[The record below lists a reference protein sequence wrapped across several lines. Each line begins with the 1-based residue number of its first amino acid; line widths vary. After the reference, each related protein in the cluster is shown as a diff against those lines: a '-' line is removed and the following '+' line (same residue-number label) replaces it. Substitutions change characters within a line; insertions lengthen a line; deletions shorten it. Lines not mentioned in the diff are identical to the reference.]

1 MEKIKIASR
10 SSRLALK
17 QTEIVCESLKKFFEI
32 EVVKVSTIGDK
43 FLNKPLAEVGG
54 KGLFVKELERSLL
67 NGDAHIA
74 VHSLKDME
82 VHIAKDTFIGAIHS
96 RDSRNDVLLGKF
108 KSLSDLP
115 KNAIIGTTSPRR
127 TAFLKYFRNDLT
139 IKLCR
144 GNIESRIS
152 KLNENKYDALVL
164 AEAGLNRLDI
174 NYSCKIPIK
183 VMPPSAGQG
192 AIAIQCLNKIKNKKI
207 NKIIFSLNDQK
218 AFFETQAERSFI
230 KTINGNCYSPI
241 SVSANVI
248 DNKTLSIEAYI
259 INTKGTEMIT
269 DKIEGPK
276 IDAITTGELLAKKLI
291 KKGAKKLLELQH

>member
-17 QTEIVCESLKKFFEI
+17 QTEIVSESLKKFFEI
-32 EVVKVSTIGDK
+32 EVVKVSTTGDK
-43 FLNKPLAEVGG
+43 LLNKPLAEVGG

-174 NYSCKIPIK
+174 DYSCKIPIK

-207 NKIIFSLNDQK
+207 NEIIFSLNDQK

-248 DNKTLSIEAYI
+248 DLS
-259 INTKGTEMIT
+259 
-269 DKIEGPK
+269 
-276 IDAITTGELLAKKLI
+276 LI
-291 KKGAKKLLELQH
+291 HI

>member
-17 QTEIVCESLKKFFEI
+17 QTEIVSKSLKKFFEI
-32 EVVKVSTIGDK
+32 EVVKVSTTGDK
-43 FLNKPLAEVGG
+43 LLNKPLAEVGG

-96 RDSRNDVLLGKF
+96 RDSRNDVLLGKY

-115 KNAIIGTTSPRR
+115 KNAIIGTNSPRR

-174 NYSCKIPIK
+174 NYSYKRPIK
-183 VMPPSAGQG
+183 DMPPSAGQG
-192 AIAIQCLNKIKNKKI
+192 AIAIQCLNL
-207 NKIIFSLNDQK
+207 SL
-218 AFFETQAERSFI
+218 I
-230 KTINGNCYSPI
+230 HI
-241 SVSANVI
+241 
-248 DNKTLSIEAYI
+248 
-259 INTKGTEMIT
+259 
-269 DKIEGPK
+269 
-276 IDAITTGELLAKKLI
+276 
-291 KKGAKKLLELQH
+291 

>member
-17 QTEIVCESLKKFFEI
+17 QTEIVSKSLKKFFEI
-32 EVVKVSTIGDK
+32 EVVKVSTTGDK
-43 FLNKPLAEVGG
+43 LLNKPLAEVGG

-207 NKIIFSLNDQK
+207 NEIIFSLNDQK

-248 DNKTLSIEAYI
+248 DNKTLSVEAYI

-269 DKIEGPK
+269 DKIEGHK
-276 IDAITTGELLAKKLI
+276 KDAITTGELLAKKLI
-291 KKGAKKLLELQH
+291 KKGAKKLLKL

>member
-32 EVVKVSTIGDK
+32 EVVKVSTTGDK
-43 FLNKPLAEVGG
+43 LLNKPLAEVGG

-207 NKIIFSLNDQK
+207 NEIIFSLNDQK

-230 KTINGNCYSPI
+230 KKINGNCYSPI

-269 DKIEGPK
+269 CLLYTS
-276 IDAITTGELLAKKLI
+276 DAADE
-291 KKGAKKLLELQH
+291 

>member
-17 QTEIVCESLKKFFEI
+17 QTEIVSESLKKFFEI
-32 EVVKVSTIGDK
+32 EVVKVSTTGDK
-43 FLNKPLAEVGG
+43 LLNKPLAEVGG

-96 RDSRNDVLLGKF
+96 RDSRNDVLLGKY

-139 IKLCR
+139 VKLCR

-174 NYSCKIPIK
+174 NYSYKIPIK
-183 VMPPSAGQG
+183 DMPPSAGQG

-207 NKIIFSLNDQK
+207 NEIIFSLNDQK
-218 AFFETQAERSFI
+218 AFAETQAERSFI

-259 INTKGTEMIT
+259 INTKGTKMIT
-269 DKIEGPK
+269 DKIEGHK
-276 IDAITTGELLAKKLI
+276 TEAITTGELLAKKLI
-291 KKGAKKLLELQH
+291 KKGAKKLLEL

>member
-17 QTEIVCESLKKFFEI
+17 QTEIVSESLKKFFEI
-32 EVVKVSTIGDK
+32 EVVKVSTTGDK
-43 FLNKPLAEVGG
+43 FLNKPLAEIGG

-67 NGDAHIA
+67 DGDAHIA

-82 VHIAKDTFIGAIHS
+82 THIAKNTFIGAIHS
-96 RDSRNDVLLGKF
+96 RDSRYDVLLGKY

-127 TAFLKYFRNDLT
+127 TAFLKYFRSDFN

-144 GNIESRIS
+144 GNIDSRIS

-192 AIAIQCLNKIKNKKI
+192 AIAIQCLNQMKNKKI
-207 NKIIFSLNDQK
+207 NEIIYSLNDQK
-218 AFFETQAERSFI
+218 AFAETQAERSFI
-230 KTINGNCYSPI
+230 KTINGNCHSPI
-241 SVSANVI
+241 SVSANVL
-248 DNKTLSIEAYI
+248 DNKTLFMEAYI
-259 INTKGTEMIT
+259 INTKGTEMIA
-269 DKIEGPK
+269 DKIEGDK
-276 IDAITTGELLAKKLI
+276 TDAMITGELLAKKLI
-291 KKGAKKLLELQH
+291 KKGAKKLLEL

>member
-17 QTEIVCESLKKFFEI
+17 QTEIVSESLKKFFEI
-32 EVVKVSTIGDK
+32 EVVKVSTTGDK
-43 FLNKPLAEVGG
+43 LLNKPLAEVGG

-96 RDSRNDVLLGKF
+96 RDSRNDVLLGKY

-144 GNIESRIS
+144 GNVESRIS

-174 NYSCKIPIK
+174 NYSYKIPIK
-183 VMPPSAGQG
+183 DIPPSAGQG

-207 NKIIFSLNDQK
+207 NEIIFSLNDQK
-218 AFFETQAERSFI
+218 AFAETLAERSFI

-269 DKIEGPK
+269 DKIEGYK
-276 IDAITTGELLAKKLI
+276 TEAMTTGKLLAKKLI
-291 KKGAKKLLELQH
+291 KKGAKKLLEL

>member
-10 SSRLALK
+10 SSRLAMK
-17 QTEIVCESLKKFFEI
+17 QTEIVSESLKKFFEI
-32 EVVKVSTIGDK
+32 EVVKVSTTGDK
-43 FLNKPLAEVGG
+43 LLNKPLAEVGG
-54 KGLFVKELERSLL
+54 KGLFVKELERSLV

-127 TAFLKYFRNDLT
+127 TALLKYFRNDLT

-207 NKIIFSLNDQK
+207 NDIIFSLNDQK

-259 INTKGTEMIT
+259 ISTKGTEMIT
-269 DKIEGPK
+269 DKIEGRK
-276 IDAITTGELLAKKLI
+276 TDAITTGELLAKKLI
-291 KKGAKKLLELQH
+291 KKGAKKLLEL

>member
-17 QTEIVCESLKKFFEI
+17 QTEIVSESLKKFFEI
-32 EVVKVSTIGDK
+32 EVVKVSTTGDK
-43 FLNKPLAEVGG
+43 FLNKPLAEIGG

-96 RDSRNDVLLGKF
+96 RDSRNDVLLGKY

-144 GNIESRIS
+144 GNVESRIS

-174 NYSCKIPIK
+174 NYSYKIPIK
-183 VMPPSAGQG
+183 DMPPSAGQG

-207 NKIIFSLNDQK
+207 NEIIFSLNDQK
-218 AFFETQAERSFI
+218 AFAETLAERSFI

-269 DKIEGPK
+269 DKIEGNK
-276 IDAITTGELLAKKLI
+276 TDAITTGELLAKKLI
-291 KKGAKKLLELQH
+291 KKGAKKLLEL

>member
-17 QTEIVCESLKKFFEI
+17 QTEIVSESLKKFFEI
-32 EVVKVSTIGDK
+32 EVVKVSTTGDK
-43 FLNKPLAEVGG
+43 FLNKPLAEIGG

-67 NGDAHIA
+67 DGDAHIA

-82 VHIAKDTFIGAIHS
+82 THIAKNTFIGAIHS
-96 RDSRNDVLLGKF
+96 RDSRNDVLLGKY

-127 TAFLKYFRNDLT
+127 TAFLKYFRSDFN

-144 GNIESRIS
+144 GNIDSRIS

-192 AIAIQCLNKIKNKKI
+192 AIAIQCLNQMKNKKI
-207 NKIIFSLNDQK
+207 NEIIYSLNDQK
-218 AFFETQAERSFI
+218 AFAETQAERSFI
-230 KTINGNCYSPI
+230 KTINGNCHSPI
-241 SVSANVI
+241 SVSANVL
-248 DNKTLSIEAYI
+248 DNKTLFMEAYI
-259 INTKGTEMIT
+259 INTKGTEMIA
-269 DKIEGPK
+269 DKIEGDK
-276 IDAITTGELLAKKLI
+276 TDAMITGELLAKKLI
-291 KKGAKKLLELQH
+291 KKGAKKLLEL

>member
-32 EVVKVSTIGDK
+32 EVVKVSTTGDK
-43 FLNKPLAEVGG
+43 LLNKPLAEVGG

-207 NKIIFSLNDQK
+207 NEIIFSLNDQK

-259 INTKGTEMIT
+259 INKKGTEMIT
-269 DKIEGPK
+269 DKIEGYK
-276 IDAITTGELLAKKLI
+276 TDAITTGELLAKKLI
-291 KKGAKKLLELQH
+291 KKGAKKLLEL

>member
-17 QTEIVCESLKKFFEI
+17 QAEIVSESLKKFFEI
-32 EVVKVSTIGDK
+32 EIVKVSTTGDK
-43 FLNKPLAEVGG
+43 FLNKPLAEIGG
-54 KGLFVKELERSLL
+54 KGLFVKELEKSLL

-96 RDSRNDVLLGKF
+96 RDSRNDVLLGKY

-127 TAFLKYFRNDLT
+127 TAFLKYFRNDLNV
-139 IKLCR
+139 KLCR
-144 GNIESRIS
+144 GNIETRIS

-164 AEAGLNRLDI
+164 AEAGLNRLEI
-174 NYSCKIPIK
+174 NYSYRIPIN

-192 AIAIQCLNKIKNKKI
+192 AIAIQCLNQMKNKKI
-207 NKIIFSLNDQK
+207 NEIIYSLNDQK
-218 AFFETQAERSFI
+218 AFVETQAERSFI
-230 KTINGNCYSPI
+230 KTINGNCHSPI
-241 SVSANVI
+241 SVSANI
-248 DNKTLSIEAYI
+248 LDNKTLFMEAYI
-259 INTKGTEMIT
+259 INTKGTEIIA
-269 DKIEGPK
+269 DKIEDDK
-276 IDAITTGELLAKKLI
+276 IDAMTTGELLAKKLI
-291 KKGAKKLLELQH
+291 KKGAKKLLEL

>member
-32 EVVKVSTIGDK
+32 EVVKVSTTGDK

-54 KGLFVKELERSLL
+54 KGLFVKELEISLL

-96 RDSRNDVLLGKF
+96 RDSRNDVLLGKY

-207 NKIIFSLNDQK
+207 NDIIFSLNDQK

-259 INTKGTEMIT
+259 INIKGTEMIT
-269 DKIEGPK
+269 DKIEGHK
-276 IDAITTGELLAKKLI
+276 TDAMITGELLAKKLI
-291 KKGAKKLLELQH
+291 KKGAKKLLEL

>member
-17 QTEIVCESLKKFFEI
+17 QAEIVSESLKKFFEI
-32 EVVKVSTIGDK
+32 EIVKVSTTGDK
-43 FLNKPLAEVGG
+43 FLNKPLAEIGG
-54 KGLFVKELERSLL
+54 KGLFVKELEKSLL

-96 RDSRNDVLLGKF
+96 RDSRNDVLLGKY

-127 TAFLKYFRNDLT
+127 TAFLKYFRNDLNV
-139 IKLCR
+139 KLCR
-144 GNIESRIS
+144 GNIETRIS

-164 AEAGLNRLDI
+164 AEAGLNRLEI
-174 NYSCKIPIK
+174 NYSYRIPIN

-192 AIAIQCLNKIKNKKI
+192 AIAIQCLNQMKNKKI
-207 NKIIFSLNDQK
+207 NEIIYSLNDQK
-218 AFFETQAERSFI
+218 AFVETQAERSFI
-230 KTINGNCYSPI
+230 KTINGNCHSPI
-241 SVSANVI
+241 SVSANI
-248 DNKTLSIEAYI
+248 LDNKTLFMEAYI
-259 INTKGTEMIT
+259 INTKGTEMIA
-269 DKIEGPK
+269 DKIEDDK
-276 IDAITTGELLAKKLI
+276 IDAMTTGELLAKKLI
-291 KKGAKKLLELQH
+291 KKGAKKLLEL

>member
-32 EVVKVSTIGDK
+32 EVVKVSTTGDK
-43 FLNKPLAEVGG
+43 LLNKPLAEVGG

-174 NYSCKIPIK
+174 NYSYKIPIK
-183 VMPPSAGQG
+183 EMPPSAGQG

-207 NKIIFSLNDQK
+207 NEIIFSLNDQK
-218 AFFETQAERSFI
+218 AFAETQAERSFI

-259 INTKGTEMIT
+259 INTKGTKMIT
-269 DKIEGPK
+269 DKIEGHK
-276 IDAITTGELLAKKLI
+276 TEAITTGELLAKKLI
-291 KKGAKKLLELQH
+291 KKGAKKLLEL

>member
-10 SSRLALK
+10 SSSLALK
-17 QTEIVCESLKKFFEI
+17 QVEIVSEKLKNFFDIEI
-32 EVVKVSTIGDK
+32 IKVSTTGDK
-43 FLNKPLAEVGG
+43 FLNKPLAEIGG
-54 KGLFVKELERSLL
+54 KGLFVKELERTLL

-82 VHIAKDTFIGAIHS
+82 TNIAKDTFIGAIHS
-96 RDSRNDVLLGKF
+96 RDSRNDVLLGKY

-115 KNAIIGTTSPRR
+115 KNAIIGTSSPRR
-127 TAFLKYFRNDLT
+127 TAFLKYFRNDFN

-144 GNIESRIS
+144 GNIESRLL

-164 AEAGLNRLDI
+164 AEAGLNRLEI
-174 NYSCKIPIK
+174 EHSYKIPIK

-192 AIAIQCLNKIKNKKI
+192 AIAIQCLNTIKNKKI
-207 NKIIFSLNDQK
+207 NEIILSFNDQK

-230 KTINGNCYSPI
+230 KSINGNCYSPI

-248 DNKTLSIEAYI
+248 ENDIISIEAYI
-259 INTKGTEMIT
+259 ININGTEMIT
-269 DKIEGPK
+269 DKIEGNK
-276 IDAITTGELLAKKLI
+276 TNAITTGELLAKKLI
-291 KKGAKKLLELQH
+291 KKGAKKLLEL

>member
-17 QTEIVCESLKKFFEI
+17 QTEIVSESLKKFFEI
-32 EVVKVSTIGDK
+32 EVVKVSTTGDK

-54 KGLFVKELERSLL
+54 KGLFVKELEISLL

-82 VHIAKDTFIGAIHS
+82 VHIAKDTFIGAVHS
-96 RDSRNDVLLGKF
+96 RDSRNDVLLGKY

-207 NKIIFSLNDQK
+207 NEIIFSLNDQK
-218 AFFETQAERSFI
+218 AFAETQAERSFI
-230 KTINGNCYSPI
+230 KIINGNCYSPI

-269 DKIEGPK
+269 DKIEGYK
-276 IDAITTGELLAKKLI
+276 TEAMTTGELLAKKLI
-291 KKGAKKLLELQH
+291 KKGAKKLLELSH

>member
-17 QTEIVCESLKKFFEI
+17 QTEIVSESLKKFFEI
-32 EVVKVSTIGDK
+32 EVVKVSTTGDK
-43 FLNKPLAEVGG
+43 LLNKPLAEVGG

-96 RDSRNDVLLGKF
+96 RDSRNDVLLGKY

-127 TAFLKYFRNDLT
+127 TAFLKYFRNDFT

-144 GNIESRIS
+144 GNVESRIS

-174 NYSCKIPIK
+174 NYSYKIPIK
-183 VMPPSAGQG
+183 DMPPSAGQG

-207 NKIIFSLNDQK
+207 NEIIFSLNDQK
-218 AFFETQAERSFI
+218 AFAETLAERSFI

-248 DNKTLSIEAYI
+248 DNNTLSIEAYI

-269 DKIEGPK
+269 DKIEGYK
-276 IDAITTGELLAKKLI
+276 TEAMTTGKLLAKKLI
-291 KKGAKKLLELQH
+291 KKGAKKLLEL

>member
-10 SSRLALK
+10 SSSLALK
-17 QTEIVCESLKKFFEI
+17 QAEIVSESLKKFFEI
-32 EVVKVSTIGDK
+32 EIVKVSTTGDK
-43 FLNKPLAEVGG
+43 FLNKPLAEIGG
-54 KGLFVKELERSLL
+54 KGLFVKELEKSLL

-96 RDSRNDVLLGKF
+96 RDSRNDVLLGKY

-127 TAFLKYFRNDLT
+127 TAFLKYFRNDLNV
-139 IKLCR
+139 KLCR
-144 GNIESRIS
+144 GNIETRIS

-174 NYSCKIPIK
+174 NYSYRIPIN

-192 AIAIQCLNKIKNKKI
+192 AIAIQCLNQMKNKKI
-207 NKIIFSLNDQK
+207 NEIIYSLNDQK
-218 AFFETQAERSFI
+218 AFVETQAERSFI
-230 KTINGNCYSPI
+230 KTINGNCHSPI
-241 SVSANVI
+241 SVSANI
-248 DNKTLSIEAYI
+248 LDNKTLFMEAYI
-259 INTKGTEMIT
+259 INTKGTEMIA
-269 DKIEGPK
+269 DKIEDDK
-276 IDAITTGELLAKKLI
+276 IDAMTTGELLAKKLI
-291 KKGAKKLLELQH
+291 KKGAKKLLEL

>member
-17 QTEIVCESLKKFFEI
+17 QTEIVSESLKKFFEI
-32 EVVKVSTIGDK
+32 EVVKVSTTGDK
-43 FLNKPLAEVGG
+43 FLNKPLAEIGG

-67 NGDAHIA
+67 DGDAHIA

-82 VHIAKDTFIGAIHS
+82 THIAKNTFIGAIHS
-96 RDSRNDVLLGKF
+96 RDSRNDVLLGKY

-127 TAFLKYFRNDLT
+127 TAFLKYFRSDLNV
-139 IKLCR
+139 KLCR
-144 GNIESRIS
+144 GNIDSRIS

-192 AIAIQCLNKIKNKKI
+192 AIAIQCLNQMKNKKI
-207 NKIIFSLNDQK
+207 NEIIYSLNDQK
-218 AFFETQAERSFI
+218 AFAETQAERSFI

-241 SVSANVI
+241 SVSANVL
-248 DNKTLSIEAYI
+248 DNKTLFMEAYI
-259 INTKGTEMIT
+259 INIKGTEMIA
-269 DKIEGPK
+269 DKIEGDK
-276 IDAITTGELLAKKLI
+276 TDAMITGELLAKKLI
-291 KKGAKKLLELQH
+291 KKGAKKLLEL

>member
-17 QTEIVCESLKKFFEI
+17 QTEIVSESLKKFFEI
-32 EVVKVSTIGDK
+32 EVVKVSTTGDK

-54 KGLFVKELERSLL
+54 KGLFVKELEISLL

-207 NKIIFSLNDQK
+207 NEIIFSLNDQK

-259 INTKGTEMIT
+259 INAKGTEMIT
-269 DKIEGPK
+269 DNIEGHK
-276 IDAITTGELLAKKLI
+276 TDAITTGELLAKKLI
-291 KKGAKKLLELQH
+291 KKGAKKLLEL

>member
-17 QTEIVCESLKKFFEI
+17 QTEIVSESLKKFFEI
-32 EVVKVSTIGDK
+32 EVVKVSTTGDK
-43 FLNKPLAEVGG
+43 LLNKPLAEVGG

-96 RDSRNDVLLGKF
+96 RDSRNDVLLGKY

-144 GNIESRIS
+144 GNVESRIS

-174 NYSCKIPIK
+174 NYSYKIPIK
-183 VMPPSAGQG
+183 DMPPSAGQG

-207 NKIIFSLNDQK
+207 NEIIFSLNDQK
-218 AFFETQAERSFI
+218 AFAETLAERSFI

-241 SVSANVI
+241 SVSANVL
-248 DNKTLSIEAYI
+248 DNKTLFMEAYI
-259 INTKGTEMIT
+259 INTKGTEMIA
-269 DKIEGPK
+269 DKIEGDK
-276 IDAITTGELLAKKLI
+276 TDAIITGELLAKKLI
-291 KKGAKKLLELQH
+291 KKGAKNLLEL

>member
-1 MEKIKIASR
+1 MCI
-10 SSRLALK
+10 
-17 QTEIVCESLKKFFEI
+17 
-32 EVVKVSTIGDK
+32 
-43 FLNKPLAEVGG
+43 
-54 KGLFVKELERSLL
+54 
-67 NGDAHIA
+67 
-74 VHSLKDME
+74 
-82 VHIAKDTFIGAIHS
+82 
-96 RDSRNDVLLGKF
+96 RDRY

-174 NYSCKIPIK
+174 DYSCKIPIK

-207 NKIIFSLNDQK
+207 NEIIFSLNDQK

-269 DKIEGPK
+269 DKIEGHK
-276 IDAITTGELLAKKLI
+276 TDAMTTGELLAKKLI
-291 KKGAKKLLELQH
+291 KKGAKKLLEL

>member
-10 SSRLALK
+10 SSSLALK
-17 QTEIVCESLKKFFEI
+17 QTEIVSKSLKNFFDIEI
-32 EVVKVSTIGDK
+32 VKISTAGDK
-43 FLNKPLAEVGG
+43 FLHKPVAEIGG

-82 VHIAKDTFIGAIHS
+82 TNIAKDTFIGAIYS
-96 RDSRNDVLLGKF
+96 RDSRNDVLLGKY

-115 KNAIIGTTSPRR
+115 QNAIIGTSSPRR
-127 TAFLKYFRNDLT
+127 KAFLKYFRNDF
-139 IKLCR
+139 IVKLCR
-144 GNIESRIS
+144 GNIETRIS
-152 KLNENKYDALVL
+152 KLNQNKYDALIL
-164 AEAGLNRLDI
+164 AEAGLNRLNI
-174 NYSCKIPIK
+174 NYSYKIPTK

-192 AIAIQCLNKIKNKKI
+192 AIAIQCLNKIKNKHI

-248 DNKTLSIEAYI
+248 DNETLSIEAYI

-269 DKIEGPK
+269 DKIEGHK
-276 IDAITTGELLAKKLI
+276 TDAITTGELLAKKLI
-291 KKGAKKLLELQH
+291 KKGAKKLLEL

>member
-17 QTEIVCESLKKFFEI
+17 QTEIVSESLKKFFEI
-32 EVVKVSTIGDK
+32 EVVKVSTTGDK
-43 FLNKPLAEVGG
+43 FLNKPLAEIGG

-96 RDSRNDVLLGKF
+96 RDSRNDVLLGKY

-127 TAFLKYFRNDLT
+127 TAFLKYFRKDLT

-174 NYSCKIPIK
+174 NYSYKIPIK
-183 VMPPSAGQG
+183 DMPPPAGQG
-192 AIAIQCLNKIKNKKI
+192 AIAIQCLNQMKNKKI
-207 NKIIFSLNDQK
+207 NEIIFSLNDQK
-218 AFFETQAERSFI
+218 AFAETLAERSFI

-241 SVSANVI
+241 SVSANVK

-259 INTKGTEMIT
+259 ININGTEMIT
-269 DKIEGPK
+269 DKIEGHK
-276 IDAITTGELLAKKLI
+276 TDAMTTGELLAKKLI
-291 KKGAKKLLELQH
+291 KKGAKKLLEL

>member
-32 EVVKVSTIGDK
+32 EVVKVSTTGDK

-96 RDSRNDVLLGKF
+96 RDSRNDVLLGKY

-139 IKLCR
+139 VKLCR
-144 GNIESRIS
+144 GNVESRIS

-174 NYSCKIPIK
+174 NYSYKIPIK
-183 VMPPSAGQG
+183 DMPPSAGQG

-207 NKIIFSLNDQK
+207 NEIIFSLNDQK
-218 AFFETQAERSFI
+218 AFAETLAERSFI

-248 DNKTLSIEAYI
+248 DNKRLSIEAYI
-259 INTKGTEMIT
+259 INAKGTEMIT
-269 DKIEGPK
+269 DKIEGHK
-276 IDAITTGELLAKKLI
+276 TEAMTTGELLAKKLI
-291 KKGAKKLLELQH
+291 KKGAKKLLEL

>member
-17 QTEIVCESLKKFFEI
+17 QTEIVSESLKKFFEI
-32 EVVKVSTIGDK
+32 EVVKVSTTGDK
-43 FLNKPLAEVGG
+43 LLNKPLAEVGG

-96 RDSRNDVLLGKF
+96 RDSRNDVLLGKY

-127 TAFLKYFRNDLT
+127 TAFLKYFRNDLNV
-139 IKLCR
+139 KLCR

-174 NYSCKIPIK
+174 NYSYKIPIK
-183 VMPPSAGQG
+183 DMPPSAGQG

-207 NKIIFSLNDQK
+207 NEIIFSLNDQK
-218 AFFETQAERSFI
+218 AFAETLAERSFI

-259 INTKGTEMIT
+259 INTKGTKMIT
-269 DKIEGPK
+269 DKIEGHK
-276 IDAITTGELLAKKLI
+276 TDAITTGELLAKKLI
-291 KKGAKKLLELQH
+291 KKGAKKLLEL

>member
-17 QTEIVCESLKKFFEI
+17 QTEIVSKSLKKFFEI
-32 EVVKVSTIGDK
+32 EVVKVSTTGDK
-43 FLNKPLAEVGG
+43 FLNKPLAEIGG

-67 NGDAHIA
+67 NRDAHIA

-164 AEAGLNRLDI
+164 AEAG
-174 NYSCKIPIK
+174 
-183 VMPPSAGQG
+183 V
-192 AIAIQCLNKIKNKKI
+192 
-207 NKIIFSLNDQK
+207 
-218 AFFETQAERSFI
+218 E
-230 KTINGNCYSPI
+230 
-241 SVSANVI
+241 
-248 DNKTLSIEAYI
+248 
-259 INTKGTEMIT
+259 
-269 DKIEGPK
+269 
-276 IDAITTGELLAKKLI
+276 
-291 KKGAKKLLELQH
+291 

>member
-17 QTEIVCESLKKFFEI
+17 QTEIVSESLKKFFEI
-32 EVVKVSTIGDK
+32 EVVKVSTTGDK
-43 FLNKPLAEVGG
+43 LLNKPLAEVGG

-96 RDSRNDVLLGKF
+96 RDSRNDVLLGKY

-144 GNIESRIS
+144 GNVESRIS

-174 NYSCKIPIK
+174 NYSYKIPIK
-183 VMPPSAGQG
+183 DMPPSAGQG

-207 NKIIFSLNDQK
+207 NEIIFSLNDQK
-218 AFFETQAERSFI
+218 AFAETLAERSFI

-269 DKIEGPK
+269 DKIEGYK
-276 IDAITTGELLAKKLI
+276 TEAMTTGKLLAKKLI
-291 KKGAKKLLELQH
+291 KKGAKKLLEL

>member
-32 EVVKVSTIGDK
+32 EVVKVSTTGDK
-43 FLNKPLAEVGG
+43 LLNKPLAEVGG

-96 RDSRNDVLLGKF
+96 RDSRNDVLLGKY

-127 TAFLKYFRNDLT
+127 TAFLKYFRNDLNV
-139 IKLCR
+139 KLCR

-152 KLNENKYDALVL
+152 KLNENKYL
-164 AEAGLNRLDI
+164 
-174 NYSCKIPIK
+174 
-183 VMPPSAGQG
+183 
-192 AIAIQCLNKIKNKKI
+192 
-207 NKIIFSLNDQK
+207 SL
-218 AFFETQAERSFI
+218 I
-230 KTINGNCYSPI
+230 HI
-241 SVSANVI
+241 
-248 DNKTLSIEAYI
+248 
-259 INTKGTEMIT
+259 
-269 DKIEGPK
+269 
-276 IDAITTGELLAKKLI
+276 
-291 KKGAKKLLELQH
+291 

>member
-17 QTEIVCESLKKFFEI
+17 QTEIVSESLKKFFEI
-32 EVVKVSTIGDK
+32 EVVKVSTTGDK
-43 FLNKPLAEVGG
+43 LLNKPLAEVGG

-96 RDSRNDVLLGKF
+96 RDSRNDVLLGKY

-144 GNIESRIS
+144 GNVESRIS

-174 NYSCKIPIK
+174 NYSYKIPIK
-183 VMPPSAGQG
+183 DMPPSAGQG

-207 NKIIFSLNDQK
+207 NEIIFSLNDQK
-218 AFFETQAERSFI
+218 AFAETLAERSFI

-248 DNKTLSIEAYI
+248 DNKTLFMEAYI

-269 DKIEGPK
+269 DKIEGDK
-276 IDAITTGELLAKKLI
+276 TDAMITGELLAKKLI
-291 KKGAKKLLELQH
+291 KKGAKKLLEL